1 MKTTTSARKMILIGL
16 TGSGKSRFGN
26 RSSGFKK
33 FNESSSTKSCTKGTQ
48 TEINQF
54 GVEITDTQ
62 GLDDTDK
69 EDKQGISSLFNS
81 IKQNK
86 PNIIAYVHNCANKR
100 FVEASE
106 KAILEICKMF
116 KTKTVWNHFI
126 LIFTYGGCI
135 SKKEKRDKFAQEF
148 MKKILEIINK
158 YYKENNVNDNL
169 PIPTKLLYYFV
180 ELGDDDEDELDEETV
195 HQITD
200 VFKQTYLLPP
210 LSDMQD
216 KIIVEIRHKRNCR
229 ESVRKY
235 NREIVDNSMG
245 AKFKRGLAKAGGALA
260 GVVAGAATGFGSLI
274 GVGYVASCFVTGGLP
289 VAIVGMA
296 YAVGGLTGLTVCG
309 SVASSKIDSINNDHS
324 MNYCIDENTQ
334 NEDYITFDE
343 ETYVYHDG
351 TTETRRINVESFT
364 RVIAK

>member
-1 MKTTTSARKMILIGL
+1 
-16 TGSGKSRFGN
+16 
-26 RSSGFKK
+26 
-33 FNESSSTKSCTKGTQ
+33 
-48 TEINQF
+48 
-54 GVEITDTQ
+54 
-62 GLDDTDK
+62 
-69 EDKQGISSLFNS
+69 
-81 IKQNK
+81 
-86 PNIIAYVHNCANKR
+86 
-100 FVEASE
+100 
-106 KAILEICKMF
+106 MF

-235 NREIVDNSMG
+235 DREIVDNSIG
-245 AKFKRGLAKAGGALA
+245 AKFKRGLAKAGGVLA
-260 GVVAGAATGFGSLI
+260 GVVAGAACFG
-274 GVGYVASCFVTGGLP
+274 VTVATGGLASGVVIP
-289 VAIVGMA
+289 LAIS
-296 YAVGGLTGLTVCG
+296 AVGGGLSGAAGV
-309 SVASSKIDSINNDHS
+309 SVTISINDSINNDHS

-334 NEDYITFDE
+334 YEDYITFDE

-351 TTETRRINVESFT
+351 TTKTRRINVKNFT
-364 RVIAK
+364 RIISK